1 MYGYSEAI
9 SIEQWLQCYGKK
21 RVHDNAFV
29 HVVDGPLRYPSVD
42 LLPAENPMVLRDI
55 LRELRKQSH
64 VRPQNGDIVLLRQ
77 DLEQRRCTSSYLF
90 FWESGIHL
98 FPHDSHSLGRSFPY
112 SWDYYRGPMRT
123 IVFPVNDD
131 VLQELHSNI
140 SFFVVHYRFNSMSI
154 SDDVGIYPSVL
165 CGTSFIHYGRR
176 IYLLDMEH
184 MMRNTPSFEGNMKE
198 QFREN
203 WLFPAESRGGVLLL
217 SYININRG
225 YRIFLEDGIEV
236 PLLIL
241 VPFGRNKM

>member
-140 SFFVVHYRFNSMSI
+140 SFFV
-154 SDDVGIYPSVL
+154 
-165 CGTSFIHYGRR
+165 IHYGRR